1 MFRKCTV
8 SHSVMAGVFGDYCRL
23 FRLFHVINI
32 VGASVV
38 SISAFAS
45 IIRKFVWGDNP
56 ETEINSKKK
65 ETDSFNEEES
75 MFLAETDSL
84 LDLFPEVRKGSSEV
98 FKLFHNF
105 SVSCGNPMAT
115 ILVSKQETCRMCKK
129 PLLLDPNT
137 HVVVIYDEQRGTYL
151 GSRVTKNCNSCK
163 VHEHYGYWTFKG
175 KRQFEID
182 CLENNFLLS
191 SEDTALGMSLIR
203 QCANLLIVGAVP
215 FSTYSK
221 SYNRRFGYRDNVNE
235 AGTSVADGKFRL
247 KRKRR

>member
-1 MFRKCTV
+1 MV
-8 SHSVMAGVFGDYCRL
+8 GLFGDYSRL

-32 VGASVV
+32 VGARVV
-38 SISAFAS
+38 SISTFAS
-45 IIRKFVWGDNP
+45 VIRKFVWGDNP
-56 ETEINSKKK
+56 ENEVNSKKRK
-65 ETDSFNEEES
+65 KTDSFDEKES
-75 MFLAETDSL
+75 MFVAETDSL
-84 LDLFPEVRKGSSEV
+84 LDLFPEIRKEGSEV
-98 FKLFHNF
+98 FNSFHNF

-115 ILVSKQETCRMCKK
+115 ILVTKQETCRMCKK

-163 VHEHYGYWTFKG
+163 VHEHYGYWTCKG
-175 KRQFEID
+175 KRHFEID
-182 CLENNFLLS
+182 CLENDFLLS

-221 SYNRRFGYRDNVNE
+221 SYNRRFGYHGNVNE
-235 AGTSVADGKFRL
+235 AGSSFANEKLWL